1 MSIISVVGRRILL
14 LILIAA
20 PHFPLLVLLGFGT
33 HLALAHHESGAY
45 RFGFVTRL
53 LDAEQSALWLPQ
65 GFVTSLIQKQV
76 AIILRIFTDYGAD
89 FVEIIKTF
97 SGATVVING
106 LILLGVQI
114 VIVRDRGLEYSQRL
128 ILLTLPVVMTLSVKW
143 ASIWYW
149 TSPDY
154 YAFNITSFVLIA
166 YVGTKLLLYPEQYTD
181 RRSALRL
188 GALVGLMVAS
198 KISFVFAGLALFLP
212 LMLMIGKPLRAL
224 WFATIGT
231 MTSVGVFMAIV
242 ILLYYPS
249 LDIPFLAAP
258 AWWHFL
264 QHPGQEFNDL
274 SEFYVRQLKSNN
286 YLPVLIIYAAA
297 FAVLLSRRVWRR
309 SGGMPGFAAGMVA
322 VRPTLLFALPLFASA
337 WTLTVRTAGTT
348 TFEVFGFISAAVIGL
363 AASTQWSWNI
373 SVRVVLAAALSL
385 AAVSTYPVAGFIQ
398 LAKAHA
404 RYDFRQ
410 ATFERL
416 RRLPHPVILIVPDN
430 RYIHQTFEGLLIK
443 AFSDIPAWNIKP
455 DLPSLIRLFRTFRL
469 RSENTWRH
477 PNLPY
482 AGPAYLVWYG
492 DRNEVLLSN
501 GDRDVAW
508 LNRYPLLNEALNR
521 PGTDCVVWKSNAEKT
536 PPVTVCFLI
545 GQSVGQSVEGSGIV
559 GTVLNQIV
567 GQQASL
573 RSFNPAVTGKA
584 KPPLLPLPGRKN
596 VDKLDLWTNA
606 WGHRNPRV
614 RDADAQFP
622 SKIQVVYPDVP
633 RSACKDLLVGL
644 SEIRDLVAVGVE
656 GQSSGWREIPVDA
669 MVAAQD
675 CGRDL
680 NAVNMLHDLRQTVK

>member
-1 MSIISVVGRRILL
+1 M
-14 LILIAA
+14 
-20 PHFPLLVLLGFGT
+20 
-33 HLALAHHESGAY
+33 
-45 RFGFVTRL
+45 
-53 LDAEQSALWLPQ
+53 
-65 GFVTSLIQKQV
+65 
-76 AIILRIFTDYGAD
+76 
-89 FVEIIKTF
+89 
-97 SGATVVING
+97 
-106 LILLGVQI
+106 
-114 VIVRDRGLEYSQRL
+114 
-128 ILLTLPVVMTLSVKW
+128 
-143 ASIWYW
+143 
-149 TSPDY
+149 
-154 YAFNITSFVLIA
+154 
-166 YVGTKLLLYPEQYTD
+166 
-181 RRSALRL
+181 
-188 GALVGLMVAS
+188 
-198 KISFVFAGLALFLP
+198 
-212 LMLMIGKPLRAL
+212 
-224 WFATIGT
+224 
-231 MTSVGVFMAIV
+231 
-242 ILLYYPS
+242 
-249 LDIPFLAAP
+249 
-258 AWWHFL
+258 
-264 QHPGQEFNDL
+264 
-274 SEFYVRQLKSNN
+274 
-286 YLPVLIIYAAA
+286 
-297 FAVLLSRRVWRR
+297 
-309 SGGMPGFAAGMVA
+309 
-322 VRPTLLFALPLFASA
+322 
-337 WTLTVRTAGTT
+337 
-348 TFEVFGFISAAVIGL
+348 
-363 AASTQWSWNI
+363 
-373 SVRVVLAAALSL
+373 RVVLAAALSL

-430 RYIHQTFEGLLIK
+430 RYMHQTFEGLLIK

-482 AGPAYLVWYG
+482 AAGPAYLVWYG

-501 GDRDVAW
+501 GDRDVA
-508 LNRYPLLNEALNR
+508 LRNRYPSLNEALNR

-545 GQSVGQSVEGSGIV
+545 GQSVEGSGIVGTVLNQIVGQQASLRFLIGQSVEGSGIV

-573 RSFNPAVTGKA
+573 RSSNPAVTGKA

-596 VDKLDLWTNA
+596 VDKSDPWTNA

-669 MVAAQD
+669 RVAAQD

-680 NAVNMLHDLRQTVK
+680 NTVNMLHDLR